1 MILDDCMVLF
11 CEIILSISSL
21 MRSQWRGQLIFYY
34 EIYKLIKGDR
44 LKQNRVGNWNII
56 AKENR
61 WKEKGCFRYV
71 LEIVI
76 LNCDSIVVFNS
87 LLSILRSVM
96 VDNNREETYFVLA
109 KYFDYFS
116 LGVIFLNNISISLH
130 KKTLLYHH

>member
-1 MILDDCMVLF
+1 M
-11 CEIILSISSL
+11 
-21 MRSQWRGQLIFYY
+21 
-34 EIYKLIKGDR
+34 
-44 LKQNRVGNWNII
+44 KQNRVGNWNII

-116 LGVIFLNNISISLH
+116 LGVIFLNNISILLH